1 MGQTNNNGIE
11 SRTEVFNE
19 ELTSRSAP
27 ITKVGPIAWVRE
39 NLFKTWLDVF
49 LTFAGA
55 FIAVTATVSFVVW
68 AVTDANWWA
77 ISFNFRQFMLGRY
90 ESAYEWRVILATIVS
105 VFVCGMALRV
115 WINKLSRVALIT
127 VIVSLVMLFIFPT
140 VIISLV
146 PMPQAFAAASADRV
160 EIGSAIETPPEQVA
174 FIGQVGETVSIR
186 LVTERV
192 QDDESLA
199 ELSGFMDATTNLM
212 RTAASNRLDSIERQ
226 SELRDLLERDAAS
239 TIPLLTDNQRNLR
252 ETELNR
258 LEILAPVSERF
269 SLSQAAVT
277 VQVLDSVTR
286 EPVGPAVL
294 LDSPDVVAE
303 YTLPADGW
311 YVLEKTTNEGDEG
324 VSILALDG
332 IYPILRSTALT
343 AGMDGG
349 STTGFASTFIRMTD
363 NFRLAVP
370 LPRLTDGRDMPFY
383 NIVNNQY
390 RGNRSLDTY
399 LRVYLAPFLQK
410 LSYGGFILLMAG
422 TAGYWIAVLL
432 SRLYSAKVASRLASY
447 GMLLLPLFIWLMAA
461 GFTIPQMM
469 NTSAFTAAVL
479 FVAVMYYAGTYWGRN
494 VPTFILYGVGVVAL
508 TVLPYLIFDRWTGLG
523 IMSAVNLVV
532 FLPAMLALLAGSATY
547 GASDVPVIRR
557 NMIIAFL
564 LMLAF
569 YFGPLL
575 LNCTGVVEPTG
586 RYPDWPLAASDQRRW
601 GGLLLTMILTIFG
614 IIAAFPIGVGLAL
627 GRRSSLPAI
636 KYGCT
641 LYIELVRGSPFI
653 TVLFMMQLM
662 IPLINPAFAQV
673 PGTIRALVAVIMF
686 SAAYLA
692 ENVRGGLQ
700 SLPPGQTEAARALG
714 MAAWQITL
722 LITLPQA
729 LRAVIPALVGQFI
742 ALFKD
747 TSLVAIVGLIDL
759 TGFVNIMAVQAEFI
773 GTRAEGLLFITLIYF
788 VFSYVMSYISRLLEA
803 SGSGSTRRL

>member
-1 MGQTNNNGIE
+1 MSMPNNNGVE
-11 SRTEVFNE
+11 SKTEVYND
-19 ELTSRSAP
+19 ELMSRSAP

-49 LTFAGA
+49 LTLGGA
-55 FIAVTATVSFVVW
+55 FIAVTATVGFVSW
-68 AVTDANWWA
+68 AVTEANWWA

-90 ESAYEWRVILATIVS
+90 ESAYEWRVILAAIVS

-115 WINKLSRVALIT
+115 WIRKLSRAALIT
-127 VIVSLVMLFIFPT
+127 VVALLVMFFVFPAI
-140 VIISLV
+140 VIALV
-146 PMPQAFAAASADRV
+146 PMPEALAAASADRV
-160 EIGSAIETPPEQVA
+160 EIGSAIETPPELLA
-174 FIGQVGETVSIR
+174 FIGQADETISVR

-192 QDDESLA
+192 QDDDSLA
-199 ELSGFMDATTNLM
+199 QLNGFMDATTNLM
-212 RTAASNRLDSIERQ
+212 RTAAINRLNSIERQ
-226 SELRDLLERDAAS
+226 DELRDLLARDEAS
-239 TIPLLTDNQRNLR
+239 TIPLLTESQRDLR
-252 ETELNR
+252 QTELSR
-258 LEILAPVSERF
+258 LEIPEPVNEQF
-269 SLSQAAVT
+269 NLSRVGVT
-277 VQVLDSVTR
+277 VQVLDGITE
-286 EPVGPAVL
+286 EPLGPEVRLETA
-294 LDSPDVVAE
+294 DDVAAF
-303 YTLPADGW
+303 TLPADGW
-311 YVLEKTTNEGDEG
+311 YVLRKSIDDGAEG
-324 VSILALDG
+324 VSILSLDG
-332 IYPILRSTALT
+332 VYPVLRSTALT
-343 AGMDGG
+343 AGLDGG
-349 STTGFASTFIRMTD
+349 ATTGFASTYIRMTD
-363 NFRLAVP
+363 NFRLEAPVP
-370 LPRLTDGRDMPFY
+370 QLTDGRDMPFY

-390 RGNRSLDTY
+390 RGDRSLDTY
-399 LRVYLAPFLQK
+399 LRVYLATFLQK

-422 TAGYWIAVLL
+422 TAGYWLALL
-432 SRLYSAKVASRLASY
+432 LGRYSAQLASRLTSY
-447 GMLLLPLFIWLMAA
+447 AMLLLPLFIWLMAA
-461 GFTIPQMM
+461 GFTIPQVM

-479 FVAVMYYAGTYWGRN
+479 FVALMYYAGTYWGRN
-494 VPTFILYGVGVVAL
+494 IPTLIIYGVGVVAIGA
-508 TVLPYLIFDRWTGLG
+508 LPYLIFDRWTGLG
-523 IMSAVNLVV
+523 LVSAVNLVV
-532 FLPAMLALLAGSATY
+532 FLPALLALLAGSATY
-547 GASDVPVIRR
+547 GASDVPVVRR
-557 NMIIAFL
+557 NMIIAGL

-575 LNCTGVVEPTG
+575 LMWSGVISANG
-586 RYPDWPLAASDQRRW
+586 SYPDWPLAASDQRRW

-614 IIAAFPIGVGLAL
+614 IIVAFPIGVGLAL
-627 GRRSSLPAI
+627 GRRSNLPAI

-662 IPLINPAFAQV
+662 IPLINPAFSEV
-673 PGTIRALVAVIMF
+673 PGTMRALVAVIMF

-788 VFSYVMSYISRLLEA
+788 VFSYVMSYVSRLLEA